1 MVVWW
6 CQAKQEDARAYVF
19 NDVNGVTEI
28 LSSRVAYLPW
38 GKTVQSSDTQLTS
51 TLQNN
56 ATRPETVT
64 NLKYS
69 TFKTYNGNW
78 GRVYGQR
85 ILGTLGHFS
94 ST

>member
-69 TFKTYNGNW
+69 TFKTHNGN
-78 GRVYGQR
+78 
-85 ILGTLGHFS
+85 
-94 ST
+94 